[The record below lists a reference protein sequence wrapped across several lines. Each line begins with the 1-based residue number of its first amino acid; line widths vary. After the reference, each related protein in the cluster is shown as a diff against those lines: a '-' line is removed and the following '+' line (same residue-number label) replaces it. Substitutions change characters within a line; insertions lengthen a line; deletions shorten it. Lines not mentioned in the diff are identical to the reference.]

1 VHPLDNQLVPS
12 IAAAADPDPA
22 TDAGGAARLERLVR
36 AEFPYV
42 WRLCR
47 RLGLPEGD
55 ADDATQQVFLA
66 VSRRLGDVRS
76 GSERSF
82 LYGVAVNIACK
93 WRKVHARRREDSAEQ
108 LESIETTLPNVEE
121 LLERRD
127 EVVLLDALL
136 EAMPDELRTVFV
148 LHEIEQQS
156 APQIARVL
164 GIPIGTAASRL
175 RRARDDFA
183 TRLGR
188 LQARRRFEGV
198 RR

>member
-1 VHPLDNQLVPS
+1 MPS
-12 IAAAADPDPA
+12 IAATVEPDPA
-22 TDAGGAARLERLVR
+22 TDAAGAARLERLVR

-66 VSRRLGDVRS
+66 VSRRLRDVRA

-93 WRKVHARRREDSAEQ
+93 WRKAHARRREDYEEQ
-108 LESIETTLPNVEE
+108 LESFETTLPNVEE

-127 EVVLLDALL
+127 ELVLLDALL

-156 APQIARVL
+156 ASQIARVL
-164 GIPIGTAASRL
+164 GIPVGTAASRL
-175 RRARDDFA
+175 RRAREDFA

-188 LQARRRFEGV
+188 LQARHRFEGV